1 MDASFLDISLWA
13 STKSNKDTIKI
24 IQFSLNKYRHG
35 YYANSNCLLYNN
47 WTPCSFWAAGL
58 NEAYVSVEISKTL
71 ICGRRKACGPDVD
84 ERPCGKL
91 RGVTQQW
98 RTQIARVFL
107 VGSTW
112 RGTRR
117 LCAWACVCVCVCEIS
132 PSGLTTVTECL
143 FRRSLFQRGPFA
155 LIVMEAVFETGD
167 GTETRE
173 KNDNVSRR
181 AANKAKLGK
190 KTNTADDPL
199 ECLWRTWEDDLINHF
214 SSADVQS
221 FRR

>member
-35 YYANSNCLLYNN
+35 YYANSNCLLYNS

-91 RGVTQQW
+91 RSNT
-98 RTQIARVFL
+98 TMKD
-107 VGSTW
+107 SN
-112 RGTRR
+112 
-117 LCAWACVCVCVCEIS
+117 CAS
-132 PSGLTTVTECL
+132 FSG
-143 FRRSLFQRGPFA
+143 RQN
-155 LIVMEAVFETGD
+155 MTGD
-167 GTETRE
+167 GAPAHRIDIAIGPDHSNWMFVSPLAISTRSVCANSYGSRFWNWWWHRNSWE
-173 KNDNVSRR
+173 KR
-181 AANKAKLGK
+181 
-190 KTNTADDPL
+190 
-199 ECLWRTWEDDLINHF
+199 
-214 SSADVQS
+214 
-221 FRR
+221 